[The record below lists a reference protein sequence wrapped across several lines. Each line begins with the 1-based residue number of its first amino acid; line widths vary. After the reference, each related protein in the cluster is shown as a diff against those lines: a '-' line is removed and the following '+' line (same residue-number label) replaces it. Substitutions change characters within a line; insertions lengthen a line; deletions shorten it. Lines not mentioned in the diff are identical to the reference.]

1 MTKNTRVGWREIG
14 GNGRK
19 NDQKGRKR
27 EKKKELGKKNRG
39 LESRQKK
46 MMMKQATQLI
56 HITSCR
62 KIPQDEET

>member
-46 MMMKQATQLI
+46 MMMK
-56 HITSCR
+56 
-62 KIPQDEET
+62 